1 MTRPKFLHNKCER
14 LIKLLRIQVTV
25 AVGGSTSYWIM
36 CLVFHRTEWLY
47 CIKRMFLSTP
57 NYLFL
62 WPNNKQT
69 EGVCVRTWQVCH
81 TLAVVTVQSYVDSD
95 LRGGKKEQN
104 DQKKNEKNYE
114 KLLDCPQRPHSSM
127 WNPLTAGFYG
137 DNNTVIKQ
145 GCWPQ
150 KSKWLN
156 GDYESNMEESKKKS
170 VDRDLRRLPYCVPH
184 THGPEYVWFCMY
196 NTVIRE
202 TEEVSETAETKVDIQ
217 SISE

>member
-1 MTRPKFLHNKCER
+1 M
-14 LIKLLRIQVTV
+14 
-25 AVGGSTSYWIM
+25 
-36 CLVFHRTEWLY
+36 
-47 CIKRMFLSTP
+47 
-57 NYLFL
+57 
-62 WPNNKQT
+62 
-69 EGVCVRTWQVCH
+69 GVCV
-81 TLAVVTVQSYVDSD
+81 YVPDRSVIHW
-95 LRGGKKEQN
+95 LWSLFRVMWTQIWGGKKRTKWSEEEW
-104 DQKKNEKNYE
+104 KELRE
-114 KLLDCPQRPHSSM
+114 VVGLPTE
-127 WNPLTAGFYG
+127 TAFIHVKPT
-137 DNNTVIKQ
+137 NSWFLWRQHNTVIKQ